1 MNHWTRYS
9 LQVSSF
15 ILTGVSIIFT
25 VLLWSQL
32 PSQSWMK
39 LFTGAAGFALELC
52 KFALLPFSFL
62 LLRNRETTAG
72 LILLLIGCAL
82 FTVSIAASVTFL
94 ETGEQAR
101 QRASDAWQQKQESL
115 NQLDEQIRLGQL
127 AASEDINN
135 GYRQRGLETLKT
147 VQKWQAERE
156 TLANIPINQNG
167 NLSALKKEERFYAWL
182 LLALLID
189 GCSVAGW
196 TILASQEQQKVKLK
210 TVSEAIPETIPKTV
224 SETRTEIVTTEMTG
238 DYSEANPVPVSVNDE
253 VYNRITSGTYG
264 EKITVRGF
272 MSRERIG
279 YQKAKKI
286 LDGLEAEGI
295 LMNGQRGYEL
305 INKTRKE

>member
-9 LQVSSF
+9 LQVSSL

-39 LFTGAAGFALELC
+39 FFTGAAGFALELC

-82 FTVSIAASVTFL
+82 FAVSIAASVTFL
-94 ETGEQAR
+94 ETGEQTR
-101 QRASDAWQQKQESL
+101 QRSSEAWQQKQASL
-115 NQLDEQIRLGQL
+115 DQLDEQIRLGQL

-135 GYRQRGLETLKT
+135 GYRKRGLETLGS
-147 VQKWQAERE
+147 VQKWQEERE
-156 TLANIPINQNG
+156 ELVNLPVNQSSDFSV
-167 NLSALKKEERFYAWL
+167 LEKEERFYAWL

-196 TILASQEQQKVKLK
+196 TILASQKQQTVK
-210 TVSEAIPETIPKTV
+210 PKTV
-224 SETRTEIVTTEMTG
+224 STITETVSETIPQTITEIVTTETT
-238 DYSEANPVPVSVNDE
+238 DNYPETTPVPVSINNE
-253 VYNRITSGTYG
+253 VYDRITSGTHG
-264 EKITVRGF
+264 QKITVRGF
-272 MSRERIG
+272 MSKERIG
-279 YQKAKKI
+279 YQKAKRI
-286 LDGLEAEGI
+286 LDSLEAEGI

-305 INKTRKE
+305 INRARQD